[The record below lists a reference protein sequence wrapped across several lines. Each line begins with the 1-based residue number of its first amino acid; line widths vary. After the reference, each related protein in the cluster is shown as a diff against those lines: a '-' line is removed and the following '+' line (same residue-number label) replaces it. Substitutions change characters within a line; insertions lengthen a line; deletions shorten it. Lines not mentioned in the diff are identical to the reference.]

1 MMSFV
6 KPLQLLHLQCVNCA
20 RNKLLVTSYHM
31 TSHFSRRSFSS
42 SSYLCEVSLISH
54 TDRHQLLTAY
64 RGACVCPEGCPGG
77 GVSVSGGV
85 SVHTHP
91 HTPPGPRGRH
101 PPPESEANT
110 PWPGP
115 LERQTLDLRE
125 SIYSDARRI
134 ITARNS
140 SCGKVMFS
148 QVCVNQEF
156 FPQGGCVSQHAMG

>member
-20 RNKLLVTSYHM
+20 RNNLLVTSYRV

-42 SSYLCEVSLISH
+42 SSYLCKVSLISH
-54 TDRHQLLTAY
+54 TVRHQLLTVC

-77 GVSVSGGV
+77 GVSVSRGV

-101 PPPESEANT
+101 PPRARGKHPLTRT
-110 PWPGP
+110 PVD
-115 LERQTLDLRE
+115 RQTPR
-125 SIYSDARRI
+125 SA
-134 ITARNS
+134 
-140 SCGKVMFS
+140 
-148 QVCVNQEF
+148 
-156 FPQGGCVSQHAMG
+156 